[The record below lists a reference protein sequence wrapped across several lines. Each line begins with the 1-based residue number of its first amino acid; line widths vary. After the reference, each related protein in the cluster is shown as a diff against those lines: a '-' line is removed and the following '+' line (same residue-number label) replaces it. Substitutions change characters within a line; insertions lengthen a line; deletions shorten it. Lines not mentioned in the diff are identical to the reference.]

1 MMMLIRKTILFL
13 FLGFLLSA
21 NPQVNENMLR
31 AGLRSGGLY
40 RVWIFFN
47 DKTESDSTPDNV
59 FQKALDNL
67 DDRTRTRRSKVRHF
81 SLVDNRDIPV
91 PTEYTEKV
99 RSTGVLIRTVSK
111 WLNAVS

>member
-13 FLGFLLSA
+13 FLGSLLSA

-31 AGLRSGGLY
+31 AGLRSGGFY

-67 DDRTRTRRSKVRHF
+67 DNRTRTRRSKVRHF
-81 SLVDNRDIPV
+81 SLVDIFPF
-91 PTEYTEKV
+91 
-99 RSTGVLIRTVSK
+99 
-111 WLNAVS
+111 